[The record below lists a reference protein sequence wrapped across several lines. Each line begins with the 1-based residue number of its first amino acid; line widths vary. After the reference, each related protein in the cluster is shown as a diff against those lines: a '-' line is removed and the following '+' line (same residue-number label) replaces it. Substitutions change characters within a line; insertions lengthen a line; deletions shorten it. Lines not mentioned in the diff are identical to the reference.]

1 MLPEQDLLDYILDE
15 TYTSRHIL
23 LIDPANQSPEKAAQ
37 RCIIAVEE
45 GTRMIFVGGST
56 NTPNEVVHQTC
67 LSIQEALELRV
78 FACSQNPEM
87 DESFWQV
94 PVVLFPGGSHALS
107 PAADAITFMM
117 LMNSQ
122 SRKWLVGEQMKGA
135 PVYINMVFRHYQP
148 HIWYVPPVERLE
160 RLAKQNSLNKP
171 TLKL

>member
-94 PVVLFPGGSHALS
+94 PVVLFRWFTRFITCCRCNYFH
-107 PAADAITFMM
+107 DAH
-117 LMNSQ
+117 
-122 SRKWLVGEQMKGA
+122 E
-135 PVYINMVFRHYQP
+135 
-148 HIWYVPPVERLE
+148 
-160 RLAKQNSLNKP
+160 
-171 TLKL
+171 

>member
-23 LIDPANQSPEKAAQ
+23 LIDPANQSPEKDCQ

-87 DESFWQV
+87 DESFGKYQLFYFL
-94 PVVLFPGGSHALS
+94 VVHTLYHLLQMQLLS
-107 PAADAITFMM
+107 
-117 LMNSQ
+117 
-122 SRKWLVGEQMKGA
+122 
-135 PVYINMVFRHYQP
+135 
-148 HIWYVPPVERLE
+148 
-160 RLAKQNSLNKP
+160 
-171 TLKL
+171 